1 MVGLESQQG
10 THKDEGT
17 FVGVKDV
24 GENRGVG
31 GRAGH
36 DVGLNDDIVGERG
49 RRRVRLEQDVDTMQ
63 RVNAGPDGQQDD
75 IGDEQD
81 ADIEEQG
88 RGMNADD
95 LNHVSI
101 R

>member
-1 MVGLESQQG
+1 
-10 THKDEGT
+10 
-17 FVGVKDV
+17 
-24 GENRGVG
+24 
-31 GRAGH
+31 
-36 DVGLNDDIVGERG
+36 
-49 RRRVRLEQDVDTMQ
+49 MQ